1 MATPATPAK
10 PTASQANP
18 AADPSMSA
26 AADVP
31 CILIV
36 DDSRMVRATIARHLK
51 GKFTHVEAVDGE
63 DGWSKL
69 SIDPSIRAVISD
81 LGMPKLDGFG
91 LISRIRESD
100 DSRIRALPVVIIS
113 GDDESTQMKRAS
125 ELGATEF
132 ISKGIGAVELVARL
146 ENLTALTQAREERD
160 SARVAVAQNATTD
173 PLTQLGT
180 MALLVKQGASM
191 YSYARR
197 HRVPLS
203 VVRIRIDDFEKLRTR
218 IGEGVTDQIVA
229 GVARLLTSRLRKED
243 VIARTDGAEFS
254 IAAPAA
260 AAAAAA
266 KFARRLVDDI
276 RGARITW
283 RGKSVKI
290 SACIGIA
297 DSTQGRTESFADILA
312 NAGRRLA
319 RARVLDR
326 NRVVFEDAPE
336 DGVPGRVPLPSID
349 EALDMLAAGRGGE
362 LRAIA
367 GDLATRIFPLV
378 KFCDDQFTVA
388 ERTRIET
395 AATMRLP
402 TLKPD

>member
-10 PTASQANP
+10 PTASQAKP

-69 SIDPSIRAVISD
+69 SVDPSIRAVISD

-113 GDDESTQMKRAS
+113 GDDESTQMERAS

-160 SARVAVAQNATTD
+160 SARVAWRKTRPPTRLRNWAPWPCSSSRAHRCIRMRAGTACRCLWCAYGSTTSRNC
-173 PLTQLGT
+173 
-180 MALLVKQGASM
+180 AGAS
-191 YSYARR
+191 
-197 HRVPLS
+197 
-203 VVRIRIDDFEKLRTR
+203 
-218 IGEGVTDQIVA
+218 
-229 GVARLLTSRLRKED
+229 
-243 VIARTDGAEFS
+243 
-254 IAAPAA
+254 
-260 AAAAAA
+260 
-266 KFARRLVDDI
+266 
-276 RGARITW
+276 
-283 RGKSVKI
+283 VK
-290 SACIGIA
+290 A
-297 DSTQGRTESFADILA
+297 
-312 NAGRRLA
+312 
-319 RARVLDR
+319 
-326 NRVVFEDAPE
+326 
-336 DGVPGRVPLPSID
+336 
-349 EALDMLAAGRGGE
+349 
-362 LRAIA
+362 
-367 GDLATRIFPLV
+367 
-378 KFCDDQFTVA
+378 
-388 ERTRIET
+388 
-395 AATMRLP
+395 
-402 TLKPD
+402 